1 MNANQDNNDFS
12 FDGSIPHSPTS
23 DEEYL
28 SDYIQNHRVPLPQLN
43 SDDSNDDYV
52 IDDEYQSIAS
62 NGTESDW
69 QENWLFKK
77 KKSKNEGIVT
87 ASSIGMLV
95 PSPTEEVKALIGD
108 KTADEISD
116 LSEAG
121 SDIESDLSD
130 KEMDDDEDEKNKSSL
145 DIPHVLVE
153 SKTLIGGKNEMDS
166 FAHTNSVNDLL
177 QPDSLVS
184 VQSLSQSSPIIMEAK
199 NEMIFVNV
207 NNQNDNILTLVDT
220 PPQTP
225 NNQFESIQTNF
236 IVNAKNE
243 NEPKILLIDDE
254 LIKIEVF
261 VKPTPEPNNN
271 LLDEP
276 NDNITETNAPVP
288 APRFINNFNCFN
300 QIYNKIFFQNYNSQT
315 RGKY

>member
-288 APRFINNFNCFN
+288 APRFINNVNCFN